1 MMKMN
6 SYGGDIS
13 NINGLQHI
21 LSIGYEVECGILM
34 KLTRS
39 ETGDSSEHSSK
50 SLKSSKSSKG
60 SKSLEHTNSLG
71 QGNSLKDTGSW
82 GLGKLF
88 EGGNSSEIKSS
99 PKSVDSLKSSKSE
112 KLSKSSK
119 SSKSEKSSHS
129 SQLSKPDKIVL
140 FNSDTFTQ
148 DIIEFKK
155 FEENPEDIDENIIA
169 RLEEMVEDNIYDD
182 NNQIDPNSS
191 FYITNDIAMSP
202 FMRELTAVCYY
213 ASKEDGDD
221 YSEEKN
227 NLYLFRDT
235 EKNQDYEINFLFK
248 NAATDCAT
256 HSNVEWV
263 FTYYRP
269 QQGDNIII
277 NTFLNMIKNLL
288 RHLSDLQPIT
298 GNFIMKYKDDQGKD
312 SELIIAKPE
321 QRVLYHKPNT
331 NLYYLLTQFYD
342 SPFTI
347 DDACSVFQMT
357 FSSKCEHIMEVM
369 VALLT
374 DTLKSIPTFST
385 YINSKLAILLDI
397 KLTVDELVDNY
408 NNSDSEYKI
417 HAGVEIIKNYLCLIL
432 FKIRIYY
439 EFKNAEKKPKYLKNI
454 LFFNCRHSNYVLYS
468 ALKNHIEQMFNVDSS
483 VAIDVI
489 KRIVFQPDILKQ
501 MNSPQIKIRK
511 GALSISNTL
520 EKSNK
525 NYGDPM
531 YSLISYFDF
540 FEDPIDN
547 DSNIDNDDEI
557 INYDWL
563 EYKKIDE
570 YSAKME
576 LKDDI
581 VLVECRI
588 FQKILSTYVYSIA
601 DEELREQMTNGACN
615 ILTNNFGP
623 DVSSLSIAN
632 LKKIIELE
640 GSSNL
645 GLGLKTRKTRKRTM
659 KVCPK
664 NKMLNPKTNRCIRK
678 CHEGETRNKRNR
690 CVRKTRNLRS

>member
-1 MMKMN
+1 MN
-6 SYGGDIS
+6 RYGGDIS

-39 ETGDSSEHSSK
+39 ETGNSSEHGSK
-50 SLKSSKSSKG
+50 SFKSSKLSEHG
-60 SKSLEHTNSLG
+60 SKSLEQGSISLG
-71 QGNSLKDTGSW
+71 QGNSIKSSESFH
-82 GLGKLF
+82 LGKLF
-88 EGGNSSEIKSS
+88 EGGDSSEIKSS
-99 PKSVDSLKSSKSE
+99 PKSINSLKSSKSE
-112 KLSKSSK
+112 KSSK
-119 SSKSEKSSHS
+119 SLKSNKS
-129 SQLSKPDKIVL
+129 DKIVL

-148 DIIEFKK
+148 DILEFKK

-169 RLEEMVEDNIYDD
+169 RLEEMVEDKIYDD
-182 NNQIDPNSS
+182 NNQIDTNST

-202 FMRELTAVCYY
+202 FMRELIAVCHYT
-213 ASKEDGDD
+213 SQQDSDD
-221 YSEEKN
+221 HTDEKN

-248 NAATDCAT
+248 NPATDCAT

-269 QQGDNIII
+269 QQGGNIII
-277 NTFLNMIKNLL
+277 TTFLNMIKNLL
-288 RHLSDLQPIT
+288 HHLSDLQPIT
-298 GNFIMKYKDDQGKD
+298 GNFIMKYKDDEGND

-357 FSSKCEHIMEVM
+357 FSSKAENIMEVM

-385 YINSKLAILLDI
+385 YINSKLAILLDV
-397 KLTVDELVDNY
+397 KSTVDELVDNY
-408 NNSDSEYKI
+408 NNSNSEYKI
-417 HAGVEIIKNYLCLIL
+417 HSGVEIIKNYLCLIL
-432 FKIRIYY
+432 LKIRIYY
-439 EFKNAEKKPKYLKNI
+439 EFKNAAKQPKYLKNI

-468 ALKNHIEQMFNVDSS
+468 ALKNHIEKMFNVDSS
-483 VAIDVI
+483 VAIDII

-520 EKSNK
+520 DKSNK
-525 NYGDPM
+525 NYGDPL
-531 YSLISYFDF
+531 YSLVSYFDF
-540 FEDPIDN
+540 FEDPID
-547 DSNIDNDDEI
+547 DDRNIDDDDEI
-557 INYDWL
+557 LYYDWL
-563 EYKKIDE
+563 EYKRFDD

-601 DEELREQMTNGACN
+601 DEELQQQMTNGACN

-632 LKKIIELE
+632 LKKIIELQ

-645 GLGLKTRKTRKRTM
+645 GLGLKTKSKTRKR
-659 KVCPK
+659 VCPK
-664 NKMLNPKTNRCIRK
+664 NKMLNSKTNRCIKK
-678 CHEGETRNKRNR
+678 CREGETRNKRNR
-690 CVRKTRNLRS
+690 CVMKTRKIMSIKS

>member
-1 MMKMN
+1 MN
-6 SYGGDIS
+6 RYGGDIS
-13 NINGLQHI
+13 NINGLQYI

-39 ETGDSSEHSSK
+39 ETGDSSEHGSKSFKSSISSK
-50 SLKSSKSSKG
+50 HG
-60 SKSLEHTNSLG
+60 SKSLEQGSISLG
-71 QGNSLKDTGSW
+71 QGNSIKSSESFH
-82 GLGKLF
+82 LGKLF
-88 EGGNSSEIKSS
+88 EGGDSSEINSS
-99 PKSVDSLKSSKSE
+99 PKSSESLKSSKSE

-119 SSKSEKSSHS
+119 SIHSSKSI
-129 SQLSKPDKIVL
+129 KPNKIIL

-148 DIIEFKK
+148 DILEFKK

-169 RLEEMVEDNIYDD
+169 RLEEMVEDKIYDD
-182 NNQIDPNSS
+182 NNQIDTNST

-202 FMRELTAVCYY
+202 FMRELSAVCYY
-213 ASKEDGDD
+213 SSKENGDNHTD
-221 YSEEKN
+221 EKN

-235 EKNQDYEINFLFK
+235 EKNQDYEINFLFR
-248 NAATDCAT
+248 NATTDCAT

-263 FTYYRP
+263 FTYYSP

-298 GNFIMKYKDDQGKD
+298 GNFIMKYKDDEGKD

-321 QRVLYHKPNT
+321 QRVLYHKPDT

-357 FSSKCEHIMEVM
+357 FSSKAEHIMEVM

-385 YINSKLAILLDI
+385 YINSKLAILLDV
-397 KLTVDELVDNY
+397 KSTVDELVDNY
-408 NNSDSEYKI
+408 NKGDSQHKI
-417 HAGVEIIKNYLCLIL
+417 HEGVEIIKNYLCLIL
-432 FKIRIYY
+432 LKIRIYY
-439 EFKNAEKKPKYLKNI
+439 EFKNAAKQPKYLKNI

-468 ALKNHIEQMFNVDSS
+468 ALKNHIEKMFNVDSS
-483 VAIDVI
+483 VAIDII

-520 EKSNK
+520 DKSNK
-525 NYGDPM
+525 NYGDPL
-531 YSLISYFDF
+531 YSLVSYFDF
-540 FEDPIDN
+540 FEDPID
-547 DSNIDNDDEI
+547 DDRNIDDDDEI
-557 INYDWL
+557 LYYDWL
-563 EYKKIDE
+563 EYKRFDD

-588 FQKILSTYVYSIA
+588 FQKILSSYVYSIA
-601 DEELREQMTNGACN
+601 DEELRQQMTNGACN

-632 LKKIIELE
+632 LKKILELQ

-645 GLGLKTRKTRKRTM
+645 GLGLKTRKIRKTTM

-664 NKMLNPKTNRCIRK
+664 NKMLNQKTNRCIRK
-678 CHEGETRNKRNR
+678 CREGESRNKRNR
-690 CVRKTRNLRS
+690 CVKKTRKLRSLKV

>member
-1 MMKMN
+1 MKMN

-13 NINGLQHI
+13 NINGLQYI

-39 ETGDSSEHSSK
+39 ETGDSSEHGSKSFKSSISSK
-50 SLKSSKSSKG
+50 HG
-60 SKSLEHTNSLG
+60 SKSLEQGSISLG
-71 QGNSLKDTGSW
+71 QGNSIKSSESFH
-82 GLGKLF
+82 LGKLF
-88 EGGNSSEIKSS
+88 EGGDSSEINSS
-99 PKSVDSLKSSKSE
+99 PKSSESLKSSKSE

-119 SSKSEKSSHS
+119 SIHSSKSI
-129 SQLSKPDKIVL
+129 KPNKIIL

-148 DIIEFKK
+148 DILEFKK

-169 RLEEMVEDNIYDD
+169 RLEEMVEDKIYDD
-182 NNQIDPNSS
+182 NNQIDTNST

-202 FMRELTAVCYY
+202 FMRELSAVCYY
-213 ASKEDGDD
+213 SSKENGDNHTD
-221 YSEEKN
+221 EKN

-235 EKNQDYEINFLFK
+235 EKNQDYEINFLFR
-248 NAATDCAT
+248 NATTDCAT

-263 FTYYRP
+263 FTYYSP

-298 GNFIMKYKDDQGKD
+298 GNFIMKYKDDEGKD

-321 QRVLYHKPNT
+321 QRVLYHKPDT

-357 FSSKCEHIMEVM
+357 FSSKAEHIMEVM

-385 YINSKLAILLDI
+385 YINSKLAILLDV
-397 KLTVDELVDNY
+397 KSTVDELVDNY
-408 NNSDSEYKI
+408 NKGDSQHKI
-417 HAGVEIIKNYLCLIL
+417 HEGVEIIKNYLCLIL
-432 FKIRIYY
+432 LKIRIYY
-439 EFKNAEKKPKYLKNI
+439 EFKNAAKQPKYLKNI

-468 ALKNHIEQMFNVDSS
+468 ALKNHIEKMFNVDSS
-483 VAIDVI
+483 VAIDII

-520 EKSNK
+520 DKSNK
-525 NYGDPM
+525 NYGDPL
-531 YSLISYFDF
+531 YSLVSYFDF
-540 FEDPIDN
+540 FEDPID
-547 DSNIDNDDEI
+547 DDRNIDDDDEI
-557 INYDWL
+557 LYYDWL
-563 EYKKIDE
+563 EYKRFDD

-588 FQKILSTYVYSIA
+588 FQKILSSYVYSIA
-601 DEELREQMTNGACN
+601 DEELRQQMTNGACN

-632 LKKIIELE
+632 LKKILELQ

-645 GLGLKTRKTRKRTM
+645 GLGLKTRKIRKTTM

-664 NKMLNPKTNRCIRK
+664 NKMLNQKTNRCIRK
-678 CHEGETRNKRNR
+678 CREGESRNKRNR
-690 CVRKTRNLRS
+690 CVKKTRKLRSLKV

>member
-1 MMKMN
+1 MKN
-6 SYGGDIS
+6 INYGGDIS

-39 ETGDSSEHSSK
+39 ETGDSSEHGSK
-50 SLKSSKSSKG
+50 SFKSSKLSEHG
-60 SKSLEHTNSLG
+60 SKSLEQGSISLG

-99 PKSVDSLKSSKSE
+99 PKSINSLKSSKSE
-112 KLSKSSK
+112 KLSESLKSNK
-119 SSKSEKSSHS
+119 S

-148 DIIEFKK
+148 DILEFKK

-169 RLEEMVEDNIYDD
+169 RLEEMVEDKIYDD
-182 NNQIDPNSS
+182 NNQIDTNST

-202 FMRELTAVCYY
+202 FMRELIAVCHYT
-213 ASKEDGDD
+213 SQQDSDD
-221 YSEEKN
+221 HTDEKN

-269 QQGDNIII
+269 QQGGNIII
-277 NTFLNMIKNLL
+277 TTFLNMIKNLL

-298 GNFIMKYKDDQGKD
+298 GNFIMKYKDDEGKD

-321 QRVLYHKPNT
+321 QRVLYHKPDT

-357 FSSKCEHIMEVM
+357 FSSKAEHIMEVM
-369 VALLT
+369 IALLT
-374 DTLKSIPTFST
+374 DTLKSIPTFSSYLDT
-385 YINSKLAILLDI
+385 KLNSLLSV
-397 KLTVDELVDNY
+397 KKCAYSLVDNY

-417 HAGVEIIKNYLCLIL
+417 HSGVEIIKNYLSLIL
-432 FKIRIYY
+432 LKLKVYY
-439 EFKNAEKKPKYLKNI
+439 EFKNAAKKPKYLKNL
-454 LFFNCRHSNYVLYS
+454 LFFNTRHSNYILYS
-468 ALKNHIEQMFNVDSS
+468 ALKNNIEQMFNVDSS
-483 VAIDVI
+483 VAIDII
-489 KRIVFQPDILKQ
+489 KKIVFQPEILNQ
-501 MNSPQIKIRK
+501 MNSPDIKLRK
-511 GALSISNTL
+511 GVFSISNTL

-563 EYKKIDE
+563 EYKKFDD

-581 VLVECRI
+581 ILVECRI
-588 FQKILSTYVYSIA
+588 FQKILSSYVYSIA
-601 DEELREQMTNGACN
+601 DEELRQQMTNGACN

-632 LKKIIELE
+632 LKKIIELH

-645 GLGLKTRKTRKRTM
+645 GLGLKTRKIRKTTM

-664 NKMLNPKTNRCIRK
+664 NKTLNPKTNRCIRK
-678 CHEGETRNKRNR
+678 CREGESRNKRNR
-690 CVRKTRNLRS
+690 CVRKTRKLRSLKV

>member
-1 MMKMN
+1 MSIN
-6 SYGGDIS
+6 YGGDIS
-13 NINGLQHI
+13 NISGLNNI

-39 ETGDSSEHSSK
+39 ESNESSELSEPRNSF
-50 SLKSSKSSKG
+50 KSSESF
-60 SKSLEHTNSLG
+60 EF
-71 QGNSLKDTGSW
+71 GN
-82 GLGKLF
+82 LF

-99 PKSVDSLKSSKSE
+99 S

-119 SSKSEKSSHS
+119 SSHS
-129 SQLSKPDKIVL
+129 SKLSKPNKIVL
-140 FNSDTFTQ
+140 FNSDTFPQ
-148 DIIEFKK
+148 DILEFKK
-155 FEENPEDIDENIIA
+155 FEENPEEIDDDIIA
-169 RLEEMVEDNIYDD
+169 RLEEMVEDKIYDD
-182 NNQIDPNSS
+182 NNEIDTNST
-191 FYITNDIAMSP
+191 FYITNDIALSP
-202 FMRELTAVCYY
+202 FMRELTAICHYT
-213 ASKEDGDD
+213 
-221 YSEEKN
+221 SEEDRLDHSSEKN
-227 NLYLFRDT
+227 KLYLFRDI

-248 NAATDCAT
+248 DASTDCAT

-269 QQGDNIII
+269 QQSDNIII
-277 NTFLNMIKNLL
+277 NTCLNMIKNLL

-298 GNFIMKYKDDQGKD
+298 GNFIMKYKDDEGKYT
-312 SELIIAKPE
+312 ELIIAKPE
-321 QRVLYHKPNT
+321 ERVLYHKPDT

-385 YINSKLAILLDI
+385 YINSKLAILLDV

-408 NNSDSEYKI
+408 NNGDSEHKI
-417 HAGVEIIKNYLCLIL
+417 HEGVEIIKNYLCLIL
-432 FKIRIYY
+432 LKIRIYY
-439 EFKNAEKKPKYLKNI
+439 EFKNAAKQPKYLKNL
-454 LFFNCRHSNYVLYS
+454 LFYNCRHSNYVLYS
-468 ALKNHIEQMFNVDSS
+468 ALKNHIEKMFNVDSS
-483 VAIDVI
+483 VAIDII
-489 KRIVFQPDILKQ
+489 KKIVFQPDILKQ

-520 EKSNK
+520 DKSNK

-531 YSLISYFDF
+531 YSLVSYFDF
-540 FEDPIDN
+540 FEDPID
-547 DSNIDNDDEI
+547 DDRNIDEDDEI
-557 INYDWL
+557 LYYDWL
-563 EYKKIDE
+563 EYKRFDD

-601 DEELREQMTNGACN
+601 DEELQQQMTNGACN

-632 LKKIIELE
+632 LKKILELQ

-645 GLGLKTRKTRKRTM
+645 GLGLKTKSKTRKRG
-659 KVCPK
+659 CPK

-678 CHEGETRNKRNR
+678 CHEGETRNKRNI
-690 CVRKTRNLRS
+690 CVIKTRKLRSLKK

>member
-1 MMKMN
+1 
-6 SYGGDIS
+6 
-13 NINGLQHI
+13 
-21 LSIGYEVECGILM
+21 
-34 KLTRS
+34 
-39 ETGDSSEHSSK
+39 
-50 SLKSSKSSKG
+50 
-60 SKSLEHTNSLG
+60 
-71 QGNSLKDTGSW
+71 
-82 GLGKLF
+82 
-88 EGGNSSEIKSS
+88 
-99 PKSVDSLKSSKSE
+99 
-112 KLSKSSK
+112 
-119 SSKSEKSSHS
+119 
-129 SQLSKPDKIVL
+129 
-140 FNSDTFTQ
+140 
-148 DIIEFKK
+148 
-155 FEENPEDIDENIIA
+155 
-169 RLEEMVEDNIYDD
+169 
-182 NNQIDPNSS
+182 
-191 FYITNDIAMSP
+191 
-202 FMRELTAVCYY
+202 
-213 ASKEDGDD
+213 
-221 YSEEKN
+221 
-227 NLYLFRDT
+227 
-235 EKNQDYEINFLFK
+235 
-248 NAATDCAT
+248 
-256 HSNVEWV
+256 
-263 FTYYRP
+263 
-269 QQGDNIII
+269 
-277 NTFLNMIKNLL
+277 
-288 RHLSDLQPIT
+288 
-298 GNFIMKYKDDQGKD
+298 MKYKDDQGKD

-581 VLVECRI
+581 ILVECRI

-601 DEELREQMTNGACN
+601 DEELQQQMTNGACN
-615 ILTNNFGP
+615 ILTNNFSP

-632 LKKIIELE
+632 LKKIIELQ

-645 GLGLKTRKTRKRTM
+645 GLGLKKTRKR
-659 KVCPK
+659 VCTK
-664 NKMLNPKTNRCIRK
+664 NKRLNPKTNRCIRK
-678 CHEGETRNKRNR
+678 CHNGETRNKRNR
-690 CVRKTRNLRS
+690 CVMKTRNLRSIKA